1 MFSTKNDKAKRELIL
16 TKESSYKK
24 EIVAV
29 ALSILFI
36 FFVLAIF
43 SYNPHDSTVFHYSN
57 KATAIHN
64 WSGALGANVAALF
77 FYMFGMA
84 VYAFLLALLFPL
96 YLLIRKMP
104 SKPERARLLVTLI
117 SVLIVATLSSI
128 YQLSMFYEQAGGLIG
143 LYCARACLFI
153 FGVQGSQILLWGC
166 LWIMMSIFARLP
178 LMPLFFSFLRYIQK
192 GLVALWAMMLKPF
205 KKSFKV
211 SSTQASAAS
220 GGATK
225 TEEFDAAFWQQ
236 LSGDPSVVPMLED
249 DLPVETVQNAPTV
262 DPVLIQRF
270 AAQAISQTSKHV
282 LLLKIHFVLPP
293 NSVLKKNMFIVR
305 DGMDVCPYVA
315 IHTVCS
321 VAKNKTVQLPDVT
334 LFNQP
339 AIRKE
344 AENIQE
350 QMAKRAQKVEEK
362 LKHFGVNGSVV
373 AIKPGPIVTMF
384 EYKPEIDSKISKIIS
399 LEDDMAMALTAQS
412 MRILAPIPGRNVIG
426 FEIANE
432 ERASVSM
439 AEIANTP
446 LFEQTTAALPIVL
459 GVDIAGNP
467 VIVDMAS
474 MPHLLVGG
482 ATGSGKSVGLNV
494 MLLSLLCKLTPDQ
507 LKLILIDPKRLEFT
521 PYAEIPHL
529 LFPIVTQPTRASAVL
544 AWVVQEMEER
554 YEAMAAAGVR
564 NIHDYRKA
572 IEQQDGEHKPMPYL
586 VIIIDELADLMM
598 VAGKEVETHIV
609 RIAQMARASGIHMIV
624 ATQRPSVD
632 VVTGL
637 IKVNF
642 PSRIAFRVSSKVD
655 SRTILDM
662 QGAEKLL
669 GKGDMLFMHASSP
682 ELKRVHGAYVSDQE
696 IERVTDFLRAQQAVQ
711 YLDLNEVLVRNTQAQ
726 RDDWQ
731 DELYDQVREFI
742 KTADE
747 ISISMLQRHYRIGF
761 NRSARLIEKLELDG
775 LIAPAQGSKPRKVL
789 R

>member
-1 MFSTKNDKAKRELIL
+1 MYSSKNDKNKRELAL
-16 TKESSYKK
+16 NQESSYKK

-36 FFVLAIF
+36 FFALAVF
-43 SYNPHDSTVFHYSN
+43 SYNPNDSTLFHYSS
-57 KATAIHN
+57 KTSVMHN

-77 FYMFGMA
+77 FYLLGIA
-84 VYAFLLALLFPL
+84 IYAFLATVLFPL
-96 YLLIRKMP
+96 YLLIRKI
-104 SKPERARLLVTLI
+104 SCEQERGRMLVAFVG
-117 SVLIVATLSSI
+117 VLFVAALSSI
-128 YQLSMFYEQAGGLIG
+128 YQLSLFHEQAGGLIG
-143 LYCARACLFI
+143 LYCSRVFI
-153 FGVQGSQILLWGC
+153 FVFGSFGSQILLWGC
-166 LWIMMSIFARLP
+166 LWIMVSILVRIPLLP
-178 LMPLFFSFLRYIQK
+178 LLFFCMQYLRR
-192 GLVALWAMMLKPF
+192 GLISLWSILLKPF
-205 KKSFKV
+205 KKKV
-211 SSTQASAAS
+211 VLFDQQTSVVAA
-220 GGATK
+220 GATK
-225 TEEFDAAFWQQ
+225 TEEFDTAFWQQ
-236 LSGDPSVVPMLED
+236 LSGDSSNIPALKTEPSIDNDQKITIDHE
-249 DLPVETVQNAPTV
+249 
-262 DPVLIQRF
+262 LIQRF
-270 AAQAISQTSKHV
+270 AQRQINQISRHMS
-282 LLLKIHFVLPP
+282 LLKIHFVFPP
-293 NSVLKKNMFIVR
+293 NSVLKHNIFATR
-305 DGMDVCPYVA
+305 DGMAICPYLA
-315 IHTVCS
+315 ICNACS
-321 VAKNKTVQLPDVT
+321 IVKNKTVQLPDIS
-334 LFNQP
+334 LFNKP
-339 AIRKE
+339 SRHNEIE
-344 AENIQE
+344 TTQE
-350 QMAKRAQKVEEK
+350 QMSKRAQKVEEK
-362 LKHFGVNGSVV
+362 LKHFGVNGSVS
-373 AIKPGPIVTMF
+373 AIKPGPVVTMF

-399 LEDDMAMALTAQS
+399 LEDDLAMALTAQS

-439 AEIANTP
+439 ADIVTTP

-467 VIVDMAS
+467 VIVDMVS

-482 ATGSGKSVGLNV
+482 ATGSGKSVGMNV

-521 PYAEIPHL
+521 PYADIPHL

-544 AWVVQEMEER
+544 GWVVQEMEER

-564 NIHDYRKA
+564 NIHDYRKV
-572 IEQQDGEHKPMPYL
+572 IEHQEGEHKQMPYL
-586 VIIIDELADLMM
+586 VIMIDELADLMM

-609 RIAQMARASGIHMIV
+609 RIAQMARASGIHLIV

-642 PSRIAFRVSSKVD
+642 PSRVAFRVSSKVD

-696 IERVTDFLRAQQAVQ
+696 IERVTDFLRSQQTVQ
-711 YLDLNEVLVRNTQAQ
+711 YLDLNEVLVRNAQAQ
-726 RDDWQ
+726 NNDWQ
-731 DELYDQVREFI
+731 DDLYDQVREFI
-742 KTADE
+742 KTTDE